1 MIVIIGIKIN
11 DSYKLT
17 DCVLDRLSL
26 EYEKKSE
33 RNKREDKER
42 DRYFVNNNI
51 LLTMYRNTNSN

>member
-42 DRYFVNNNI
+42 DRYFFNNN
-51 LLTMYRNTNSN
+51 M